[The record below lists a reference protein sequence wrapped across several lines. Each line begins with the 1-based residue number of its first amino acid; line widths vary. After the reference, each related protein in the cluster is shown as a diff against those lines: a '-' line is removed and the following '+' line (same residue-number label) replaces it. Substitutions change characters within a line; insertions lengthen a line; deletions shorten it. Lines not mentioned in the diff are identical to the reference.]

1 MPEMVIRRDG
11 IGIKQRPRSRKQGL
25 CYAFIVKRLEDGGL
39 TRPIWHLAS
48 SAPFIDGCE
57 AVCGDGYRLCYDQS
71 RGTPAS
77 EPMAT
82 LTESRTTQS
91 GSSRPGT
98 MCSYQTFGGQSLMA
112 MISAQVP

>member
-1 MPEMVIRRDG
+1 MR
-11 IGIKQRPRSRKQGL
+11 GL
-25 CYAFIVKRLEDGGL
+25 CYAFIVKRLEDGGV
-39 TRPIWHLAS
+39 TRPTWHLAS

-57 AVCGDGYRLCYDQS
+57 AVCGDGDRLCYDQS